1 MDPFP
6 WVVYQLLSYSPGSWF
21 LFLAIAALTGYF
33 GRLLGI
39 LTGHVLIAALIL
51 CLDFLWI
58 QAAMAAPGWD
68 GSPDQDAV
76 FLFGVVL
83 RIVMINT
90 CLLPISV
97 GSMIASHR
105 RENPKEQPAP
115 ELTRPD

>member
-1 MDPFP
+1 MFFF
-6 WVVYQLLSYSPGSWF
+6 YQLLTYSPMSWF
-21 LFLAIAALTGYF
+21 LFVAIAALTGYF

-39 LTGHVLIAALIL
+39 LAGQILIAALIL
-51 CLDFLWI
+51 FFDFLWI
-58 QAAMAAPGWD
+58 RAEMAAPGWD

-97 GSMIASHR
+97 GSMIAAHR
-105 RENPKEQPAP
+105 REHPEQRPAAR
-115 ELTRPD
+115 LTLPD